1 MVTGVDIMYNL
12 KKQIADIGKR
22 LADKGLSPGF
32 SGNISVRFED
42 KILVTPSGYSL
53 GELEADD
60 IVVLDF
66 DFNMIEG
73 DKKPSSESKMHAL
86 IYKKRSD
93 LNALIHCHS
102 PKASVFAVNGVPLIQ
117 PILAENIFTLGDIP
131 VAKYFLPS
139 SYELAAEVSSFF
151 DVHDC
156 VLMQNHGVI
165 VGGKDLRTA
174 FYKMD
179 TVEYYAE
186 VCILANLTG
195 KPCELSDEQ
204 KREIIELRKRH

>member
-32 SGNISVRFED
+32 SGNISVRFGD

-73 DKKPSSESKMHAL
+73 DKKPSSSL
-86 IYKKRSD
+86 FLQRIY
-93 LNALIHCHS
+93 LHW
-102 PKASVFAVNGVPLIQ
+102 
-117 PILAENIFTLGDIP
+117 EIFLLLSI
-131 VAKYFLPS
+131 
-139 SYELAAEVSSFF
+139 FF
-151 DVHDC
+151 R
-156 VLMQNHGVI
+156 LQMSLLQ
-165 VGGKDLRTA
+165 R
-174 FYKMD
+174 
-179 TVEYYAE
+179 
-186 VCILANLTG
+186 
-195 KPCELSDEQ
+195 
-204 KREIIELRKRH
+204 

>member
-93 LNALIHCHS
+93 LNAWIHCHS

-139 SYELAAEVSSFF
+139 SDELAAEVSSFF

>member
-1 MVTGVDIMYNL
+1 MNEL
-12 KKQIADIGKR
+12 KKQIADIGKKLVDR
-22 LADKGLSPGF
+22 GLSPGF

-53 GELEADD
+53 EELSADD
-60 IVVLDF
+60 IVVLDK
-66 DFNMIEG
+66 DFNKICG
-73 DKKPSSESKMHAL
+73 DKKPSSESRLHSL
-86 IYKKRSD
+86 IYKKRD
-93 LNALIHCHS
+93 DINAIIHCHS
-102 PKASVFAVNGVPLIQ
+102 PKASVFSVNAVPLNQ

-131 VAKYFLPS
+131 VAKYYLPS
-139 SYELAAEVSSFF
+139 SDELAYEVSSYF
-151 DVHDC
+151 DKHEC

-186 VCILANLTG
+186 VCILSNLSG
-195 KPCELSDEQ
+195 KPSELSDEQ
-204 KREIIELRKRH
+204 KREIIELRKKF

>member
-1 MVTGVDIMYNL
+1 MVTGVDIMYNF
-12 KKQIADIGKR
+12 KKQIADIGKK

-66 DFNMIEG
+66 DFNIIEG
-73 DKKPSSESKMHAL
+73 NKKPSSESKMHAL
-86 IYKKRSD
+86 IYKKRPD
-93 LNALIHCHS
+93 LNALVHCHS
-102 PKASVFAVNGVPLIQ
+102 PKASVFAVNGVPLVQ

-131 VAKYFLPS
+131 VARYYLPS
-139 SYELAAEVSSFF
+139 SEELAQEVGSFF

>member
-1 MVTGVDIMYNL
+1 MYNL
-12 KKQIADIGKR
+12 KKQISDIGKK
-22 LADKGLSPGF
+22 LVDKGLSPGF
-32 SGNISVRFED
+32 SGNISARFDD

-53 GELEADD
+53 GELSADD

-66 DFNMIEG
+66 NFNVIDG
-73 DKKPSSESKMHAL
+73 NKKPSSESKMHAF
-86 IYKKRSD
+86 IYKKRPD

-139 SYELAAEVSSFF
+139 SDELAQEVSSFF
-151 DVHDC
+151 DLHDC

-174 FYKMD
+174 FYRMD

-195 KPCELSDEQ
+195 KPIELSGDQ

>member
-139 SYELAAEVSSFF
+139 SYELAAEVSYFF

>member
-1 MVTGVDIMYNL
+1 MVTGVDIMYNF
-12 KKQIADIGKR
+12 KKQIADIGKK

-66 DFNMIEG
+66 DFNIIEG

-86 IYKKRSD
+86 IYKKRPD
-93 LNALIHCHS
+93 LNALVHCHS
-102 PKASVFAVNGVPLIQ
+102 PKASVFAVNGVPLVQ

-131 VAKYFLPS
+131 VAKYYLPS
-139 SYELAAEVSSFF
+139 SEELAQEVCSFF

>member
-1 MVTGVDIMYNL
+1 MIIEFMY
-12 KKQIADIGKR
+12 KKKSI
-22 LADKGLSPGF
+22 LS
-32 SGNISVRFED
+32 VM
-42 KILVTPSGYSL
+42 
-53 GELEADD
+53 A
-60 IVVLDF
+60 VVLAVLQLATVLF
-66 DFNMIEG
+66 SWIVSSAIPSLPCRSML
-73 DKKPSSESKMHAL
+73 SSEGIRWFMGSFVDNVSSPLLVWL
-86 IYKKRSD
+86 ILFVMAYGTFT
-93 LNALIHCHS
+93 HS
-102 PKASVFAVNGVPLIQ
+102 RFKEVFAVNGIPLVQ

-131 VAKYFLPS
+131 VAKYYLPS
-139 SYELAAEVSSFF
+139 SEELAQEVCSFF

>member
-1 MVTGVDIMYNL
+1 MVTEVDIMYNL
-12 KKQIADIGKR
+12 KTQIVDIGKK

-53 GELEADD
+53 GELETDD

-66 DFNMIEG
+66 NFNVLEG
-73 DKKPSSESKMHAL
+73 NKKPSSESKMHSL

-102 PKASVFAVNGVPLIQ
+102 PKTSVFAVNGVPLIQ

-139 SYELAAEVSSFF
+139 SDELAQEVSSFF
-151 DVHDC
+151 DLHDC

-186 VCILANLTG
+186 VCILANLIG
-195 KPCELSDEQ
+195 KPLELNEEQ
-204 KREIIELRKRH
+204 KREIIELRKKH

>member
-1 MVTGVDIMYNL
+1 MVTGVDIMYNF
-12 KKQIADIGKR
+12 KKQIADIGKK

-66 DFNMIEG
+66 DFNIIEG

-86 IYKKRSD
+86 IYKKRPD
-93 LNALIHCHS
+93 LNALVHCHS
-102 PKASVFAVNGVPLIQ
+102 PKASVFAVNGVPLVQ

-131 VAKYFLPS
+131 VAKYYLPS
-139 SYELAAEVSSFF
+139 SGELAQEVCSFF

-204 KREIIELRKRH
+204 KREIIELRK

>member
-1 MVTGVDIMYNL
+1 MYNF
-12 KKQIADIGKR
+12 KKQIADIGKK

-66 DFNMIEG
+66 DFNIIEG

-86 IYKKRSD
+86 IYKKRPD
-93 LNALIHCHS
+93 LNALVHCHS
-102 PKASVFAVNGVPLIQ
+102 PKASVFAVNGVPLVQ

-131 VAKYFLPS
+131 VAKYYLPS
-139 SYELAAEVSSFF
+139 SEELAQEVCSFF

>member
-1 MVTGVDIMYNL
+1 MVTGVDIMYNF
-12 KKQIADIGKR
+12 KKQIADIGKK

-66 DFNMIEG
+66 DFNIIEG

-86 IYKKRSD
+86 IYKKRPD
-93 LNALIHCHS
+93 LNALVHWHS
-102 PKASVFAVNGVPLIQ
+102 PKASVFAVNGIPLVQ

-131 VAKYFLPS
+131 VAKYYLPS
-139 SYELAAEVSSFF
+139 SEELAQEVGSFF

>member
-1 MVTGVDIMYNL
+1 MYNL

>member
-1 MVTGVDIMYNL
+1 MVTGVDIMYNF
-12 KKQIADIGKR
+12 KKQIADIGKK

-66 DFNMIEG
+66 DFNIIEG

-86 IYKKRSD
+86 IYKKRPD
-93 LNALIHCHS
+93 LNALVHCHS
-102 PKASVFAVNGVPLIQ
+102 PKASVFAVNGIPLVQ

-131 VAKYFLPS
+131 VAKYYLPS
-139 SYELAAEVSSFF
+139 SEELAQEVCSFF

>member
-32 SGNISVRFED
+32 SGNISVRFGD

-117 PILAENIFTLGDIP
+117 HILAENIFTLGDIP

>member
-1 MVTGVDIMYNL
+1 MYNL

-53 GELEADD
+53 GELETDD

-139 SYELAAEVSSFF
+139 SDELAAEVSSFF

>member
-1 MVTGVDIMYNL
+1 MVTGVDIMYNF
-12 KKQIADIGKR
+12 KKQIADIGKK

-66 DFNMIEG
+66 DFNIIEG
-73 DKKPSSESKMHAL
+73 NKKPSSESKMHAL
-86 IYKKRSD
+86 IYKKRPD
-93 LNALIHCHS
+93 LNALVHCHS
-102 PKASVFAVNGVPLIQ
+102 PKASVFAVNGVPLVQ

-131 VAKYFLPS
+131 VAKYYLPS
-139 SYELAAEVSSFF
+139 SEELAQEVCSFF

>member
-1 MVTGVDIMYNL
+1 MYNF
-12 KKQIADIGKR
+12 KKQIADIGKK

-66 DFNMIEG
+66 DFNIIEG

-86 IYKKRSD
+86 IYKKRPD
-93 LNALIHCHS
+93 LNARVHCHS
-102 PKASVFAVNGVPLIQ
+102 PKASVFAVNGIPLVQ

-131 VAKYFLPS
+131 VAKYYLPS
-139 SYELAAEVSSFF
+139 SEELAQEVGSFF

>member
-1 MVTGVDIMYNL
+1 MVTGVDIMYNF
-12 KKQIADIGKR
+12 KKQIADIGKK

-66 DFNMIEG
+66 DFNIIEG

-86 IYKKRSD
+86 IYKKRPD
-93 LNALIHCHS
+93 LNALVHCHS
-102 PKASVFAVNGVPLIQ
+102 PKASVFAVNGIPLVQ

-131 VAKYFLPS
+131 VAKYYLPS
-139 SYELAAEVSSFF
+139 SEELAQEVGSFF

-165 VGGKDLRTA
+165 VGGKDLRTD

-179 TVEYYAE
+179 TVEYYDE

>member
-1 MVTGVDIMYNL
+1 MYNF
-12 KKQIADIGKR
+12 KKQIADIGKK

-66 DFNMIEG
+66 DFNIIEG

-86 IYKKRSD
+86 IYKKRPD
-93 LNALIHCHS
+93 LNALVHCHS
-102 PKASVFAVNGVPLIQ
+102 PKASVFAVNGIPLVQ

-131 VAKYFLPS
+131 VAKYYLPS
-139 SYELAAEVSSFF
+139 SEELAQEVCSFF

>member
-151 DVHDC
+151 DVYDC

>member
-1 MVTGVDIMYNL
+1 MYNF
-12 KKQIADIGKR
+12 KKQIADIGKK

-66 DFNMIEG
+66 DFNIIEG

-86 IYKKRSD
+86 IYKKRHD
-93 LNALIHCHS
+93 LNALVHCHS
-102 PKASVFAVNGVPLIQ
+102 PKASVFAVNGIPLVQ

-131 VAKYFLPS
+131 VAKYYLPS
-139 SYELAAEVSSFF
+139 SEELAQEVGSFF

-204 KREIIELRKRH
+204 KREIIELRKRY

>member
-1 MVTGVDIMYNL
+1 
-12 KKQIADIGKR
+12 
-22 LADKGLSPGF
+22 
-32 SGNISVRFED
+32 
-42 KILVTPSGYSL
+42 
-53 GELEADD
+53 
-60 IVVLDF
+60 
-66 DFNMIEG
+66 MIEG

>member
-1 MVTGVDIMYNL
+1 MVTGVDIMYNF
-12 KKQIADIGKR
+12 KRQIADIGKK
-22 LADKGLSPGF
+22 LADNGLAPGF

-66 DFNMIEG
+66 DFNIIEG

-86 IYKKRSD
+86 IYKKRPD
-93 LNALIHCHS
+93 LNALVHCHS
-102 PKASVFAVNGVPLIQ
+102 PKASVFAVNGIPLVQ

-131 VAKYFLPS
+131 VAKYYLPS
-139 SYELAAEVSSFF
+139 SEELAQEVGSFF

>member
-1 MVTGVDIMYNL
+1 MVTGVDIMYNF
-12 KKQIADIGKR
+12 KKQIADIGKK

-66 DFNMIEG
+66 DFNIIEG

-86 IYKKRSD
+86 IYKKRPD
-93 LNALIHCHS
+93 LNALVHCHS
-102 PKASVFAVNGVPLIQ
+102 PKASVFAVNGIPLVQ

-131 VAKYFLPS
+131 VAKYYLPS
-139 SYELAAEVSSFF
+139 SEELAQEVGSFF

>member
-1 MVTGVDIMYNL
+1 MVTGVDIMYNF
-12 KKQIADIGKR
+12 KKQIADIGKK

-66 DFNMIEG
+66 DFNIIEG

-86 IYKKRSD
+86 IYKKRPD
-93 LNALIHCHS
+93 LNALVHCHS
-102 PKASVFAVNGVPLIQ
+102 PKASVFAVNGIPLVQ

-131 VAKYFLPS
+131 VAKYYLPS
-139 SYELAAEVSSFF
+139 SEELAQEVCSFF

-179 TVEYYAE
+179 TVESYADA
-186 VCILANLTG
+186 CILANLTG
-195 KPCELSDEQ
+195 KSCELSDEQ